1 MKNRYIGLITVT
13 FPDNY
18 KEKCL
23 IIQKQT
29 KGSEHFLTQTKGALT
44 IILKTIPEGHVKVK
58 YRGDFTQEIYKALEK
73 QEKVKI
79 ETVKKS

>member
-18 KEKCL
+18 KEQCL

-44 IILKTIPEGHVKVK
+44 IILKTIPKGHVKVQ
-58 YRGDFTQEIYKALEK
+58 YRGDFTKEIYKALKKQENVKVEK
-73 QEKVKI
+73 QK
-79 ETVKKS
+79 